1 MQIDD
6 ALLSKLEK
14 LSSLKIGDEKR
25 EEIKKQLSEIVNFV
39 EILNELDLDKEQAVV
54 SSIAGGTPLRED
66 IAVKSDVV
74 GEILRHAPA
83 REGHFFAV
91 PKIIE

>member
-6 ALLSKLEK
+6 ALLNKLEK

-25 EEIKKQLSEIVNFV
+25 SEIKKQLSEILSFV
-39 EILNELDLDKEQAVV
+39 DVLDELNLSNETAAV
-54 SSIAGGTPLRED
+54 SSLGGKTPLRD
-66 IAVKSDVV
+66 DAAKQSDAV
-74 GEILRHAPA
+74 ENILKNAPA
-83 REGHFFAV
+83 REGRFFVV

>member
-6 ALLSKLEK
+6 ALLNKLEK
-14 LSSLKIGDEKR
+14 LSALQISDEKR
-25 EEIKKQLSEIVNFV
+25 EEIKKQLSEIVSFV
-39 EILNELDLDKEQAVV
+39 DVLSELDLSGEEAVV
-54 SSIAGGTPLRED
+54 SSIKGGTPLRED
-66 IAVKSDVV
+66 EPRLSDVV
-74 GEILRHAPA
+74 DTILKHAPL